1 MCFYS
6 VNRYFGSESL
16 KTAMTYHL
24 VARTH
29 SCRGD
34 FRSALQSEKEAYTIY
49 KSKLGENHERT
60 KESSECLAHLTKQA
74 VVVQKKMNEIYKG
87 EVNSTLPPIQI
98 QPPSLAGVLETLN
111 VINGIVFVQISPDDL
126 EKFKQEMSKRQPVEQ
141 GEEEKVVS
149 KDLTDSTEK
158 GDGDKVS
165 AQSVKEEKSNVEIPS
180 KPVENLNNN
189 KEDTVMMEGIALG

>member
-1 MCFYS
+1 
-6 VNRYFGSESL
+6 
-16 KTAMTYHL
+16 

-34 FRSALQSEKEAYTIY
+34 FRSALQNEKEAYTIY

-87 EVNSTLPPIQI
+87 EVNSALPPIQI

-141 GEEEKVVS
+141 GEEEKAVTKS
-149 KDLTDSTEK
+149 ESDAEK
-158 GDGDKVS
+158 GDGDKIS
-165 AQSVKEEKSNVEIPS
+165 ESVKDETKSAEIPS
-180 KPVENLNNN
+180 KPLEPLNNKDN
-189 KEDTVMMEGIALG
+189 SVIMEGIALG